1 MRRFYV
7 QALPLDGSSMKI
19 TGEEFHHLVH
29 VVRFSKGEEIE
40 LIASNGFAKGIIH
53 EIHREEAVVIL
64 HEISS
69 RPDMEYSIHLLQG
82 MPKVKK
88 MDEIVEKGTE
98 IGIHSFHP
106 VFMKRSFSSLSVSQL
121 QEKRMRWQRI
131 ATSAMK
137 QSKTPHIP
145 IISEVTTFASF
156 FEHYSASAYDIKIVA
171 YEAERTKNLFSILS
185 KGFHKNSKEKHIWL
199 CVGPE
204 GGIADQEIRIL
215 KEHGFCEVTLG
226 NTILRTETA
235 GYFLAGLVQY
245 ILEFSS

>member
-1 MRRFYV
+1 
-7 QALPLDGSSMKI
+7 MKI

-40 LIASNGFAKGIIH
+40 LIASNGFAKGIIQD
-53 EIHREEAVVIL
+53 IHREEAVVIL
-64 HEISS
+64 QEMSPRDGIK
-69 RPDMEYSIHLLQG
+69 YAIHLIQG
-82 MPKVKK
+82 MPKIKK

-106 VFMKRSFSSLSVSQL
+106 VFMKRSFSSLSASHL
-121 QEKRMRWQRI
+121 QEKLKRWQRI

-145 IISEVTTFASF
+145 IISEVITFASF
-156 FEHYSASAYDIKIVA
+156 FDHYSAASQDIKIVA
-171 YEAERTKNLFSILS
+171 YEAERTQNLFSILS
-185 KGFHKNSKEKHIWL
+185 KGFHEDSNEKHIWL

-204 GGIADQEIRIL
+204 GGITGQEIGIL
-215 KEHGFCEVTLG
+215 KEHGFYEVTLG